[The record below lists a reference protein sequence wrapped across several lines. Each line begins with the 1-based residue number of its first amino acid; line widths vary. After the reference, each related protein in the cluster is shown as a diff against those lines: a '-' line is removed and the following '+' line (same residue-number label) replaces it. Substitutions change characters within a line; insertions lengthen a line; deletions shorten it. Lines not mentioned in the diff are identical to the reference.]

1 MEEAIIKK
9 SLWTI
14 IILANCENNSFL
26 YIEEIYNDISQNVL
40 DNHNKIIQDVNFIM
54 LVDTPYVTVDDNIE
68 DKSYKFFETD
78 GTGFISIY
86 RVEGNS
92 NYRNAVPFYQLK
104 DTPEDNLSNQLN
116 FEKHLDKI
124 KSSYPADR
132 YGFIYKSHGGNTTD
146 ISSKH
151 IKSLLLK
158 CTNSEVDS
166 INDFIEKN
174 NSRGLPK
181 KVKEKW
187 DVKFNP
193 SNWELQTLE
202 IVGTDNDQ
210 SNICLLTLIEKNVEY
225 VCYDS
230 IRDALINIFGEYGI
244 EFILM
249 DCCWG
254 MRYELLNI
262 FYTTSKYYIG
272 SADESP
278 LRGIGYDIWSKELL
292 SFPNMRSNEL
302 ANMLVAQFF
311 IKRFDDYYDHS
322 NIKGNGANQFFK
334 YGVSIT
340 AVDMA
345 QFNQTAVNLSAF
357 SKELL
362 YLMEQESVSET
373 VFNAIKNA
381 RKKCADFT
389 YVSEESNA
397 FPMYNIDCLWFV
409 ENVINQFEL
418 LPKIDSNNLIAM
430 ANKLIIQ
437 IKLKLIIGFLSN
449 NYTYADVTSD
459 EVNNGGYGI
468 TLRFA
473 KQWESEKYL
482 SKQPG
487 YLQFIKYE
495 NAEWDKV
502 VEKYH
507 SLKHNY

>member
-1 MEEAIIKK
+1 MEEASIKK

-40 DNHNKIIQDVNFIM
+40 DKNIRDVNFIM

-78 GTGFISIY
+78 GSGFISIY
-86 RVEGNS
+86 RVEGGS
-92 NYRNAVPFYQLK
+92 NYRNAVPFYQSK
-104 DTPEDNLSNQLN
+104 DTPDDDLSKQIN
-116 FEKHLDKI
+116 FEKHLTNI
-124 KSSYPADR
+124 KSLYPADR

-158 CTNSEVDS
+158 CSDPELDAINNSIKENNPSELPETVKEIWIEDYNSE
-166 INDFIEKN
+166 E
-174 NSRGLPK
+174 
-181 KVKEKW
+181 
-187 DVKFNP
+187 
-193 SNWELQTLE
+193 WELQTPE

-210 SNICLLTLIEKNVEY
+210 LNIYLLTLIEKNVEY

-230 IRDALINIFGEYGI
+230 IADALINTFGEYGL

-272 SADESP
+272 SADQTP

-292 SFPNMRSNEL
+292 CFPNMRSNEL

-322 NIKGNGANQFFK
+322 NIKGKGVNQFYE

-357 SKELL
+357 SEELL
-362 YLMEQESVSET
+362 SLMKKETISKT
-373 VFNAIKNA
+373 VFNAIKIA
-381 RKKCADFT
+381 REKCADFT
-389 YVSEESNA
+389 YVSNEANA
-397 FPMYNIDCLWFV
+397 YPLYNIDCIWFV

-418 LPKIDSNNLIAM
+418 LLQIDSKNLIAM

-449 NYTYADVTSD
+449 NYKIADVNS
-459 EVNNGGYGI
+459 EESNNGGYGI

-473 KQWESEKYL
+473 KKGNSEKSL
-482 SKQPG
+482 PKEPG
-487 YLQFIKYE
+487 YLQFIEYE
-495 NAEWDKV
+495 NKEWDKV

-507 SLKHNY
+507 S